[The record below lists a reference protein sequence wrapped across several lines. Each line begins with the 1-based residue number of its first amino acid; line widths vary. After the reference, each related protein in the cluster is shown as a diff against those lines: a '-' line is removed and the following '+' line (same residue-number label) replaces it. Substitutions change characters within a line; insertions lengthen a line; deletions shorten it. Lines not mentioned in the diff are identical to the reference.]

1 MVLIKSIINAIA
13 KFGVQFT
20 NGASGLQPVDDLL
33 ITGFNILMTNWFVL
47 HYSVYDQEVSFKDYG
62 TIAKEKNLPFKMAE
76 LYAYTRTF
84 INRKRFL
91 KLIALVW
98 VYSALA
104 GLLIWFVWD

>member
-47 HYSVYDQEVSFKDYG
+47 HYSVYD
-62 TIAKEKNLPFKMAE
+62 
-76 LYAYTRTF
+76 
-84 INRKRFL
+84 
-91 KLIALVW
+91 
-98 VYSALA
+98 
-104 GLLIWFVWD
+104 